1 MDRRIT
7 GVHAANDIPYWRSY
21 RLSLAIISFIGFIF
35 VYVVR
40 TNFSIAMVCMVKR
53 PFRNST
59 SAMNETKLKIG
70 NNTRFTEIDIEDE
83 ACSLVAQINDYTHGE
98 FEWDRRL
105 QGLLLSSFFY
115 GYVVT
120 QLPAG
125 IMADKFGGKR
135 VFGFGMLVTVVA
147 MVLIPI
153 GARFH
158 ISIVFICRV
167 LMGLGTG
174 VVFPAMHS
182 MWGKWAPP
190 LERSKLMTFCYSG
203 VNIGT
208 VLSLTVSG
216 LLCHTGIDG
225 GWPSIFYVSGV
236 NIGTVLSLT
245 VSGLLCHTGI
255 DGGWPSIFYVSGG
268 ATFLWILLWAFFV
281 FDTPRDHPRITDV
294 ERDYIESSIGQISTK
309 KRKSIIVPWLELWK
323 SKPLWAIIT
332 AHVCNNWGG
341 YTLLTSLPTYMR
353 DVLKFHIRSNGFL
366 SALPYICMW
375 LFFILGG
382 QVADHLRK
390 KQKLSTE
397 ATRKLFQTIAFL
409 GAAIFMLATGFMNC
423 ERRYLA
429 VAFLTI
435 GVTLQGAGAS
445 GFVVNHV
452 DIAPMYAGVLY
463 GITNTAGTLS
473 GIFSPMVVGV
483 IAPNGTAAEW
493 RTVFYICAGVYIF
506 GLAVFLILAKG
517 EVQPWAT
524 ASRYTEENFP
534 MDEHIQ
540 KRLVDKQ
547 DKTR

>member
-40 TNFSIAMVCMVKR
+40 TNFSIAMICMVKR
-53 PFRNST
+53 PFRNPT
-59 SAMNETKLKIG
+59 SAMNETKPKIG
-70 NNTRFTEIDIEDE
+70 NNTRFTEIDIGDE
-83 ACSLVAQINDYTHGE
+83 ACSLVTQINDYTHGE

-167 LMGLGTG
+167 LMG
-174 VVFPAMHS
+174 F
-182 MWGKWAPP
+182 
-190 LERSKLMTFCYSG
+190 
-203 VNIGT
+203 
-208 VLSLTVSG
+208 
-216 LLCHTGIDG
+216 
-225 GWPSIFYVSGV
+225 GV

-483 IAPNGTAAEW
+483 IAPNVSKCK
-493 RTVFYICAGVYIF
+493 RHF
-506 GLAVFLILAKG
+506 LAYSLQWLLA
-517 EVQPWAT
+517 
-524 ASRYTEENFP
+524 
-534 MDEHIQ
+534 
-540 KRLVDKQ
+540 
-547 DKTR
+547 